1 MSVEVQVKNKD
12 DELVTIRRWPIDTYK
27 KWIREYGRLKSTRQK
42 NQVKR
47 WREVVER
54 NNDE

>member
-12 DELVTIRRWPIDTYK
+12 GELVTTRRWSLDVYKQWVDTYSRGK
-27 KWIREYGRLKSTRQK
+27 RSTRQK

-54 NNDE
+54 SE